1 MDIKIIINLAI
12 CVTQL
17 LLMMLP
23 GAILRKTNLV
33 SENFGRDISN
43 MILYVAQPMLVLTAY
58 IRPYDV
64 SIAKRAGMVLILAIL
79 AHLLFALLS
88 LLFFRRTEASKRT
101 VLRFALIFSNAGYM
115 GIPLIRY
122 TLGEEAVIYAS
133 VYVVVFNLF
142 MWTLGFFMYS
152 GNRQYISIK
161 NALFNTT
168 TIATYIGLLIFFF
181 NLYGFF
187 PADGLIYEC
196 FVMLKDLVA
205 PLSMFIIGFR
215 LIDAFK
221 AKHTLDFNL
230 FACIGLRLLL
240 APAAVFVLLFLF
252 YKTGICT
259 DLMSISVVLIS
270 ASTPAAA
277 ATSMLAEKFKG
288 NGVYASMLVSLC
300 TILSLVTMPLIALLL
315 YLF

>member
-1 MDIKIIINLAI
+1 M
-12 CVTQL
+12 
-17 LLMMLP
+17 
-23 GAILRKTNLV
+23 
-33 SENFGRDISN
+33 
-43 MILYVAQPMLVLTAY
+43 
-58 IRPYDV
+58 
-64 SIAKRAGMVLILAIL
+64 
-79 AHLLFALLS
+79 
-88 LLFFRRTEASKRT
+88 
-101 VLRFALIFSNAGYM
+101 
-115 GIPLIRY
+115 
-122 TLGEEAVIYAS
+122 
-133 VYVVVFNLF
+133 
-142 MWTLGFFMYS
+142 
-152 GNRQYISIK
+152 K

-288 NGVYASMLVSLC
+288 NGIYASMLVSLC

>member
-196 FVMLKDLVA
+196 FVMLQDLVA

-288 NGVYASMLVSLC
+288 NGIYASMLVSLC

>member
-288 NGVYASMLVSLC
+288 NGIYASMLVSLC

>member
-1 MDIKIIINLAI
+1 MDIKIVINLAI

-23 GAILRKTNLV
+23 GAILKKTNLV

-43 MILYVAQPMLVLTAY
+43 MILYVAQPLLVLTAY
-58 IRPYDV
+58 IRPY
-64 SIAKRAGMVLILAIL
+64 SFGIAKRAGLVLILGIL

-88 LLFFRRTEASKRT
+88 LLVFRRTEASKRT
-101 VLRFALIFSNAGYM
+101 VLRFALVFSNAGYM

-152 GNRQYISIK
+152 GDRRYISVK

-168 TIATYIGLLIFFF
+168 SIATYMGLVIFFF

-205 PLSMFIIGFR
+205 PLSMFVIGFR
-215 LIDAFK
+215 LVDAFK
-221 AKHTLDFNL
+221 SKHLIDLNL
-230 FACIGLRLLL
+230 FSCIGLRLLL
-240 APAAVFVLLFLF
+240 APVAVFAFLFLF
-252 YKTGICT
+252 YKTGLCT
-259 DLMSISVVLIS
+259 DTMAISVVLIS

-288 NGVYASMLVSLC
+288 NGLYASMLVSLS

>member
-288 NGVYASMLVSLC
+288 NGIYASMLVSLC
-300 TILSLVTMPLIALLL
+300 TILSLVTMPLIAVLL